1 MVDNPITDDELQ
13 LYPAW
18 KEAMKLWRH
27 TWGDMVPHEWFY
39 EAFGLEPIRDD
50 MTVKNAEKIK
60 LKFLGQF
67 TPFRQALLEERKMW
81 LDTVPGYGYEVVT
94 PGEQSRRAY
103 ETRMRNVAKE
113 LRDMARQL
121 QHVNIGLLSDDER
134 RENADLLARH
144 ASLIRSVR
152 ARPALPDLDVE

>member
-1 MVDNPITDDELQ
+1 MDDNLLLDEATT

-18 KEAMKLWRH
+18 KEALKLWNH
-27 TWGDMVPHEWFY
+27 TWGDTVPHEWFY

-50 MTVKNAEKIK
+50 MTVKQAEAIK

-67 TPFRQALLEERKMW
+67 TPFRQALLEDRQMW
-81 LDTVPGYGYEVVT
+81 LDSVPGYGYEVVT

-103 ETRMRNVAKE
+103 ESRMRNVAKE

-121 QHVNIGLLSDDER
+121 QHVNIGLLSNDER

-144 ASLIRSVR
+144 AGLIRALRS
-152 ARPALPDLDVE
+152 RPALPDEVE